1 MVYKI
6 SGDCCQW
13 GLFCNC
19 PCDKCAK
26 ILFTIKTPEG
36 EPVGEIFKIYSGV
49 MKEMFTDTDNF
60 CCVFPERASPEDKAL
75 LLASV
80 LFIDFRY
87 FESSPSQNNPM

>member
-1 MVYKI
+1 
-6 SGDCCQW
+6 
-13 GLFCNC
+13 
-19 PCDKCAK
+19 
-26 ILFTIKTPEG
+26 
-36 EPVGEIFKIYSGV
+36 

-60 CCVFPERASPEDKAL
+60 CCIFPNKASPEEKAL